1 MAYRSGLEERV
12 AKLFDINK
20 IPYTYESKKYKYVIE
35 SNYTPDFFV
44 GETVYEAKGFFKPEQ
59 RRKMLAVKKQHPE
72 LDIRMIFQRN
82 NTLSKSSKTTYG
94 DWCDKHG
101 FPWCVF
107 PLIPKEWFNE
117 LPRSHKQKASK
128 PSGKK

>member
-12 AKLFDINK
+12 AKLFDINN

-44 GETVYEAKGFFKPEQ
+44 GDTVYEAKGFFKPEQ
-59 RRKMLAVKKQHPE
+59 RRKMLAVKRQHPD

-82 NTLSKSSKTTYG
+82 NTLSKSSKSTYG
-94 DWCDKHG
+94 DWCYKHG
-101 FPWCVF
+101 FPWAVF
-107 PLIPKEWFNE
+107 PLIPKEWVNE
-117 LPRSHKQKASK
+117 LPRPHKQNASK